1 MSNEARKKLIIQ
13 FITFN
18 IVGLLNTA
26 VDFLVYTALVW
37 FGTYYLLAQ
46 VIAYSAGMINS
57 FVLNSRYTFSKVG
70 RAAGGTKK
78 LSMSMSVTV
87 KFIVWNG
94 ILLGVTLL
102 LLAALTQ
109 WWELNELA
117 AKVIVTA
124 VAVMLNFY
132 GSKKWVFASNGA
144 QAESG

>member
-26 VDFLVYTALVW
+26 VDFLMYTVLVW

-46 VIAYSAGMINS
+46 VIAYGAGMINS
-57 FVLNSRYTFSKVG
+57 FVLNSRYTFSKG
-70 RAAGGTKK
+70 GSTAGGTKK
-78 LSMSMSVTV
+78 LSMSLSVR
-87 KFIVWNG
+87 FIVWNG

-109 WWELNELA
+109 WWEWNELA
-117 AKVIVTA
+117 AKAIVTA

-132 GSKKWVFASNGA
+132 GSKKWVFTSNGT
-144 QAESG
+144 QAESS